1 MMQFKAF
8 KPQALNKIAGAMG
21 YQGDMSQFQQFIE
34 EDPQRKAQ
42 MDRYTNAAR
51 MMARGGVVSCTVP
64 PTIFPGGSR
73 ICRIDRAVI
82 DLPEPL
88 SPTIHVVLP

>member
-42 MDRYTNAAR
+42 MDKYTNAAR
-51 MMARGGVVSCTVP
+51 MMARGGVVKMQT
-64 PTIFPGGSR
+64 GGQ
-73 ICRIDRAVI
+73 I
-82 DLPEPL
+82 
-88 SPTIHVVLP
+88 